1 MFGALCGGFEGSF
14 VDCEDCNDELLELF
28 AYLIPCWG
36 LNGLVAATP

>member
-1 MFGALCGGFEGSF
+1 MFGALCGG
-14 VDCEDCNDELLELF
+14 DCEDCNDELLELF